1 MSSSFPISIRTV
13 VAAIAVVALTG
24 LSACSGSDDDAADD
38 TASATISSTADSTA
52 DSSVVTVAG
61 SSSVP
66 TTAGPTAPAPTF
78 APEDAELC
86 TAAQRIAIGDAELND
101 EIQAAVG
108 EAIRSGEIDPFA
120 TLLTRLRTEG
130 LLDGIAEAYEDL
142 EAAAPPEQQPNV
154 QALAE
159 YSAATFEQ
167 LATFDTVEEMQ
178 SWAENITSDPAA
190 IAVQEP
196 ATAITEYVQETCG
209 FSLAN

>member
-1 MSSSFPISIRTV
+1 MSSSCRISIRTI
-13 VAAIAVVALTG
+13 VAAVAVVALTS
-24 LSACSGSDDDAADD
+24 LSACSGSDDDTADE
-38 TASATISSTADSTA
+38 TTSSTADSTA

-66 TTAGPTAPAPTF
+66 NAVGPTAPPPTF
-78 APEDAELC
+78 APEDAALC

-101 EIQAAVG
+101 EIQTAVG

-130 LLDGIAEAYEDL
+130 ILDGIAEAYDDL
-142 EAAAPPEQQPNV
+142 EAAAPAEQQPNV
-154 QALAE
+154 RALAE
-159 YSAATFEQ
+159 YSEATFEQ
-167 LATFDTVEEMQ
+167 LAAFDTVDEMQ

-196 ATAITEYVQETCG
+196 ATAITAYVQETCG
-209 FSLAN
+209 LSLAN